1 MKIHIPF
8 IETAKEL
15 FLAYNFVVNLP
26 TSLTWHM
33 KDQKSYSINATE
45 CIQLI
50 PRKILQL
57 LLNTEIRSFL
67 YPTTSNGLITHYW
80 PG

>member
-1 MKIHIPF
+1 MKNHILF
-8 IETAKEL
+8 METAEKL
-15 FLAYNFVVNLP
+15 FLAYSFVVNLP

-33 KDQKSYSINATE
+33 KNQKSYSINATE

-50 PRKILQL
+50 SRKILQL
-57 LLNTEIRSFL
+57 LLNIEIRSFV
-67 YPTTSNGLITHYW
+67 YPTTSNGLVAHYW

>member
-1 MKIHIPF
+1 M
-8 IETAKEL
+8 ETAEKL
-15 FLAYNFVVNLP
+15 FLAYSFAVNLT
-26 TSLTWHM
+26 TSLTWHI
-33 KDQKSYSINATE
+33 KDHKSYSINATE

-67 YPTTSNGLITHYW
+67 YPTIPNGLVAHYW